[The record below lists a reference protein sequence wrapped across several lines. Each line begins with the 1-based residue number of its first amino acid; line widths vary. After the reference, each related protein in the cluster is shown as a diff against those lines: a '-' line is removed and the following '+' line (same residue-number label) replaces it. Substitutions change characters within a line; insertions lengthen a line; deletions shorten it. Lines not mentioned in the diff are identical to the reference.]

1 MNNTPILTT
10 DDESTIFLYQFYFL
24 SILYIYIYIIDR
36 YESNPENKDQL
47 IDFINELLFI
57 YVKMSNKNKSMINY
71 NYKEVYNI
79 EFKMKETEKNMVTD
93 RLKSKT
99 IDERKIDSNFKSLK
113 IGMYAKGSIK
123 QITKYGELDENDKK
137 LVDILEER
145 EREIKQEDDNNLE
158 DILFELNEN
167 THVRD
172 DIESDG
178 EHGDADEDEYYDDY
192 EDEDDIEREFDDP
205 DRNSE

>member
-1 MNNTPILTT
+1 
-10 DDESTIFLYQFYFL
+10 
-24 SILYIYIYIIDR
+24 
-36 YESNPENKDQL
+36 
-47 IDFINELLFI
+47 
-57 YVKMSNKNKSMINY
+57 
-71 NYKEVYNI
+71 
-79 EFKMKETEKNMVTD
+79 
-93 RLKSKT
+93 
-99 IDERKIDSNFKSLK
+99 
-113 IGMYAKGSIK
+113 MYAKGSIK

-158 DILFELNEN
+158 DILFELNQN
-167 THVRD
+167 TIMGD

-178 EHGDADEDEYYDDY
+178 EHGDADEHEYYDDY